1 MKKALL
7 IFMIFLFPLGFLLFF
22 GLALDHKFNTLPYYH
37 PSELLVLDSTS
48 NELGKT
54 YYIPDF
60 KFTNHDGRE
69 INNQTLDDDIY
80 LMAPYSLENEIYL
93 PVITKRLLTANFKYR
108 DETNIKIVGLNS
120 DGIVR
125 SKTELKEYMDGISKN
140 SDETNNYFYLSA
152 DSEQEMKSFISEGL
166 GIKNIDNSSLAVLI
180 DTEGQIRGRYNLNAE
195 KMVNDAIE
203 DMALLRK
210 EIDIA
215 NYEAEKSHSNP

>member
-1 MKKALL
+1 MKKAPL
-7 IFMIFLFPLGFLLFF
+7 IFMIFLFPLSFLLFF

-37 PSELLVLDSTS
+37 ASQLLVLDSTS

-54 YYIPDF
+54 YFIPDF
-60 KFTNHDGRE
+60 SFTNYDGRVIDQE
-69 INNQTLDDDIY
+69 FLDDDIY
-80 LMAPYSLENEIYL
+80 IFAPYSLGNAEYL

-108 DETNIKIVGLNS
+108 DETNIKIIGLNS
-120 DGIVR
+120 DGVVA
-125 SKTELKEYMDGISKN
+125 SKAELEQYMDGISKN
-140 SDETNNYFYLSA
+140 SDETNNFFYLSA
-152 DSEQEMKSFISEGL
+152 DSKEEMRTFISEGL

>member
-1 MKKALL
+1 
-7 IFMIFLFPLGFLLFF
+7 MIFLFPLGFLLFF

-54 YYIPDF
+54 YFIPQF
-60 KFTNHDGRE
+60 SFTNHDGRIITNE
-69 INNQTLDDDIY
+69 TLDEDIY
-80 LMAPYSLENEIYL
+80 LLAPYSLENEKYL

-125 SKTELKEYMDGISKN
+125 SQDELKEYMVGISRN
-140 SDETNNYFYLSA
+140 SDESNNYFYLSS
-152 DSEQEMKSFISEGL
+152 DSQEEMTKFISEGL
-166 GIKNIDNSSLAVLI
+166 GIKNIANSSLAVLI

-215 NYEAEKSHSNP
+215 EYEAEKSRSNN